1 MFASVQS
8 REPEQTAADYSV
20 DQLLNDNKY
29 QREMLA
35 AVAMVALVIEQLV
48 GTAQDIEGVID
59 KQDKV
64 HIVQTRPQ
72 V

>member
-1 MFASVQS
+1 MN
-8 REPEQTAADYSV
+8 YSM
-20 DQLLNDNKY
+20 DRLLNDNKY
-29 QREMLA
+29 QRELLA
-35 AVAMVALVIEQLV
+35 AVAMASLAIEQLV